1 MIILDPFDE
10 LAEDIADIGHF
21 MKCILKS
28 VMYLFL
34 GAIPVTII
42 AIIMQNFIKPL
53 IFALCA
59 FFAVSCAS
67 QSPVTAKSKV
77 IAQPSAIKAV
87 RTTAYSH
94 TENDHKRYS
103 NKSAVGSKLVYNS
116 QRNSAAADWS
126 VFPVGTQFRVK
137 GYPKIYVIDDYGS
150 ALIGTKTIDI
160 YRPNQKMMRNWGVRY
175 VDIEIVKWGCYKES
189 RAIIQDRKKYAHIR
203 AMDRELQ
210 KKELTNRG

>member
-1 MIILDPFDE
+1 MIILDPFDDLME
-10 LAEDIADIGHF
+10 GIEDVGHF
-21 MKCILKS
+21 FKCLLKS
-28 VMYLFL
+28 AMYFVL
-34 GAIPVTII
+34 GAIPAFLF
-42 AIIMQNFIKPL
+42 AIVMQHWIKPL

-67 QSPVTAKSKV
+67 QSPPTTKSKV
-77 IAQPSAIKAV
+77 IMPSSIKAV

-94 TENDHKRYS
+94 TENDHKKYG
-103 NKSAVGSKLVYNS
+103 NKSAIGTNLVYNS

-150 ALIGTKTIDI
+150 ALVGTRTIDI
-160 YRPNQKMMRNWGVRY
+160 YRPNKKMMRLWGVRY
-175 VDIEIVKWGCYKES
+175 VDIEIVKWGCYRES

-203 AMDRELQ
+203 AMDEELR
-210 KKELTNRG
+210 KKELTSRG